1 MNVVLFGFGRAGKI
15 HYNNCI
21 SNTNINLKYVI
32 DVYDISNYLN
42 NTIKYIDYN
51 NKSLLNK
58 ILNDTDIQAVII
70 ASPTYLH
77 YETIILCLNY
87 NKHIFVEKPISN
99 DNNNISECFDIAEK
113 KKP

>member
-1 MNVVLFGFGRAGKI
+1 MNIILFGFGRAGKI
-15 HYNNCI
+15 HYYNCI
-21 SNTNINLKYVI
+21 NNPNINLKYVI

-70 ASPTYLH
+70 EIGRAH
-77 YETIILCLNY
+77 
-87 NKHIFVEKPISN
+87 V
-99 DNNNISECFDIAEK
+99 
-113 KKP
+113 